1 MFFGSVD
8 SRRLKPK
15 NHGSVDS
22 NKLEIVCNECDT
34 KAPQF
39 PGSVDSKGT

>member
-8 SRRLKPK
+8 SGIVKAK

-22 NKLEIVCNECDT
+22 NKLEIVYNEYDT
-34 KAPQF
+34 RVPRLL
-39 PGSVDSKGT
+39 